1 MSIHLNLFRILSRHF
16 TFQANLKDAVERLEE
31 LVLHATESALR
42 ESTETG
48 PSWDVL
54 VNDGVFMCIF
64 AVFQK
69 NVTRKWKNHRRI
81 LASKFRAMS
90 PVSMKIQCW
99 KSKKNQIQPLH
110 QGHDWAHSA
119 WEAQRIEPETGRN
132 KTKLIWGFNTS
143 WLNEYISDFF
153 RVYPHLMAKTHL
165 SDKWINGFVG
175 KVTPQ
180 DSMIQPLRRLAAS
193 KFRQN

>member
-1 MSIHLNLFRILSRHF
+1 MKREEGLVQPHPSKKVTTLVQKIQDSEVVPKYLGGSGTLKDADNRCTYKKSILMSIHLNLFRILSRHF
-16 TFQANLKDAVERLEE
+16 TFQANLKDAMERLEE

-69 NVTRKWKNHRRI
+69 NVARKWKNHRRI

-90 PVSMKIQCW
+90 PVSMKIQC
-99 KSKKNQIQPLH
+99 
-110 QGHDWAHSA
+110 
-119 WEAQRIEPETGRN
+119 
-132 KTKLIWGFNTS
+132 
-143 WLNEYISDFF
+143 
-153 RVYPHLMAKTHL
+153 
-165 SDKWINGFVG
+165 
-175 KVTPQ
+175 
-180 DSMIQPLRRLAAS
+180 
-193 KFRQN
+193 